1 MRLSVLPLLLGIV
14 LVAGG
19 VAAAHDDPYDHDHDD
34 YARTGAYLGG
44 GFTGAINTM
53 PNRDAFK
60 DSVGVDGRVG
70 YRFHP
75 NLAAEAEVN
84 YLHDLGDQ
92 VSDAQAQFETL
103 SGTANLKGYVLTGR
117 VQPYGI
123 VGVGGSWLHTI
134 VKAGGVRASD
144 SNAAFTFK
152 GGAGIDFYVNDD
164 WLIYTEAAYLGF
176 AGQYHGNGMVPL
188 TLGALYRF

>member
-75 NLAAEAEVN
+75 SWAVEIAYWHLGEFKMHAGTGPVTFDA
-84 YLHDLGDQ
+84 DLRAKSIGASIVGILPLDRF
-92 VSDAQAQFETL
+92 DL
-103 SGTANLKGYVLTGR
+103 YGR
-117 VQPYGI
+117 VGYARSELKATGALGPFSST
-123 VGVGGSWLHTI
+123 VRERENEWFAGVGG
-134 VKAGGVRASD
+134 R
-144 SNAAFTFK
+144 
-152 GGAGIDFYVNDD
+152 
-164 WLIYTEAAYLGF
+164 
-176 AGQYHGNGMVPL
+176 
-188 TLGALYRF
+188 